1 MSQNASDTTA
11 ARLFLR
17 TVSQWFIMQKQAS
30 QAKAGRLEAAAV
42 MTSVRV
48 EQIQRS
54 LAGLRAAP
62 AVRFREGRQES
73 AQHGSSRPVAPAP
86 VSARQ
91 GPGVFLR
98 TVGYTI
104 PQYTVTS
111 ALTFAS
117 AMRHSAAGIN
127 GMYDASGR
135 ISEKFAAMR
144 ASVLGLGRVLPLAH
158 EQLAKLFKT
167 GNALGLTGVNSL
179 RDFAATAA
187 TLSFAT
193 GMEPDAAAAA
203 VENFI
208 RKAGA
213 GSKATR
219 EQQLAFSELGLS
231 AEDMAARLQK
241 NGPEALT
248 ELFERIRLM
257 PAERQGA
264 ILEGIAGGP
273 ELAASILPLAGMLDK
288 LKSNLRQSAEAARQ
302 LAPGQQAAAE
312 GARAAGEAFAL
323 FANQSR
329 ELAVSVGTAVLPPL
343 MLLANMF
350 TPILSSVTSL
360 INEHQT
366 LTAGLL
372 GIVSGLALLH
382 TAGAGV
388 NRFFSSLKKGWHVL
402 GTTLGFLVR
411 GMKTV
416 AAASGVARI
425 AALRSAA
432 AWGLHR
438 AVLLAG
444 AAASRTAAAGAWLL
458 NAAFTANP
466 IGIVVMGIAALV
478 GGLVWLYRTCEPV
491 RAAFDAVFGFIG
503 EKLAWVAEKFGW
515 VAEKIRTVQGWFGSP
530 AADIAAAINEETE
543 SRENAAVSS
552 TFAPVAPPPM
562 PAPPQPWNPDE
573 VMSPEAAGMAFPSG
587 PGGMDASGM
596 AALAGAGGGPM
607 SFQLNVSLNG
617 MTDADFGRR
626 VMDGLKRRQGELEKL
641 IAGIVDEQ
649 RRLAYG

>member
-1 MSQNASDTTA
+1 
-11 ARLFLR
+11 
-17 TVSQWFIMQKQAS
+17 MQKQAS

-503 EKLAWVAEKFGW
+503 EKFGW

-530 AADIAAAINEETE
+530 AADIAAAINEEAG

-552 TFAPVAPPPM
+552 TSAPVAPPPM
-562 PAPPQPWNPDE
+562 PVPPQPWNPDE

>member
-1 MSQNASDTTA
+1 
-11 ARLFLR
+11 
-17 TVSQWFIMQKQAS
+17 MQKQAS

-543 SRENAAVSS
+543 SREIAAVSS

>member
-1 MSQNASDTTA
+1 
-11 ARLFLR
+11 
-17 TVSQWFIMQKQAS
+17 MQKQAS

-193 GMEPDAAAAA
+193 DMEPDAAAAA

-343 MLLANMF
+343 IFFANAL

-366 LTAGLL
+366 LTAVLL
-372 GIVSGLALLH
+372 GTVSGLALLH

-530 AADIAAAINEETE
+530 AADIAAAINEEAG

-552 TFAPVAPPPM
+552 TSAPVAPPPM

-573 VMSPEAAGMAFPSG
+573 VMTPEAAGMAFPSG

-596 AALAGAGGGPM
+596 AVLAGAGGGPM

>member
-343 MLLANMF
+343 IFFANAL

-503 EKLAWVAEKFGW
+503 EKFGW

-530 AADIAAAINEETE
+530 AADIAAAINEEAG

-552 TFAPVAPPPM
+552 TSAPVAPPPM
-562 PAPPQPWNPDE
+562 PVPPQPWNPDE